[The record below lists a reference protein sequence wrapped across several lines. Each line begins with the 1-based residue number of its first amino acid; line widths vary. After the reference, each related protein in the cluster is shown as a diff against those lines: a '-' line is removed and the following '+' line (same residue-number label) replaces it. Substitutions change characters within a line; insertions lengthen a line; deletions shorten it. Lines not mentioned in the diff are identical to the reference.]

1 LNTVIL
7 GIGNLLL
14 CDEGVGVHAAQA
26 LIERGD
32 LPLGTEVWDIGT
44 ALLDALPALEKADRV
59 IVVDAMMA
67 GGLPGTI
74 YRVPF
79 DQCRR
84 PRTLASLHGFDLA
97 RVMALT
103 GRSDRPEV
111 MVFGVEP
118 GLMNWSM
125 DLSEPVATAM
135 PALLEAVLNEAGGK
149 AENQV

>member
-1 LNTVIL
+1 
-7 GIGNLLL
+7 
-14 CDEGVGVHAAQA
+14 
-26 LIERGD
+26 
-32 LPLGTEVWDIGT
+32 
-44 ALLDALPALEKADRV
+44 
-59 IVVDAMMA
+59 MMA

-84 PRTLASLHGFDLA
+84 PQTLASLHGFDLS